1 MAITLRIEKE
11 MIWDIFLFVSRTN
24 FQDQL
29 QVAQLGPQS
38 IRLNILRI
46 PRLFHFSLKLSQ
58 YTKYWSLI
66 AI

>member
-1 MAITLRIEKE
+1 MAITLRIENE

-38 IRLNILRI
+38 IRLNILKGNRLDIRTESRQINCEI
-46 PRLFHFSLKLSQ
+46 PHTRH
-58 YTKYWSLI
+58 
-66 AI
+66 